1 MDNIL
6 ALGLTILLL
15 LRVLPWALGK
25 LSPRFA
31 RRLHTQMQ
39 RFQALIDIAGGT
51 LMGSLVVLLLWHR
64 AWIPAVLLAVVSY
77 PSLAGLVAGFRLLAR
92 TNQR

>member
-15 LRVLPWALGK
+15 LRVLPWVLGK
-25 LSPRFA
+25 LSPRYA
-31 RRLHTQMQ
+31 RRLRTQMQ

-51 LMGSLVVLLLWHR
+51 LMGSLVGLLLWNRH
-64 AWIPAVLLAVVSY
+64 WIPAVLLAAVSF
-77 PSLAGLVAGFRLLAR
+77 PIFAGLVAGFRLLAR
-92 TNQR
+92 TNNQ